1 MRTLLA
7 LASAGILLAG
17 CAPSVELTTNA
28 GPSPSTVSG
37 SPTAVPSSGS
47 VSVADPSPSPSPSS
61 TLRAVFA
68 PTGSFVLGDS
78 ISLGVAPFLARL
90 GFPVVGRV
98 GQSATEDYLRT
109 YLSTPQAQEA
119 PAWVL
124 ILGTNN
130 PGDPADVARIGD
142 LLDVV
147 DSLRDP
153 SSPQDVFWVT
163 PYRDPRYSGGLSD
176 NTLDAFGAELAT
188 QASAR
193 PWLHV
198 VDFAAAAAFHPEW
211 FDDDGSHLHPDDR
224 GYGALAALVAGP
236 DAVPMLTPAPVQT
249 LDGPTPL
256 ATPSDDGPA
265 HPTARATPR
274 ATPTDAPSPT
284 RTTASTGAAS
294 PQEGAAPTDAPA
306 TAVPDAPAAQEEFSP
321 AS

>member
-1 MRTLLA
+1 MGARTLLA

-37 SPTAVPSSGS
+37 SPTAAPSSGS
-47 VSVADPSPSPSPSS
+47 VSGAEPAPSPSS
-61 TLRAVFA
+61 TPRAVFA

-90 GFPVVGRV
+90 GLPVVGRV

-109 YLSTPQAQEA
+109 YLSPPQAQEA

-130 PGDPADVARIGD
+130 PGDPADVARIGA

-265 HPTARATPR
+265 HPTARATP
-274 ATPTDAPSPT
+274 TGAPSPT
-284 RTTASTGAAS
+284 RTTASTAAAS

-306 TAVPDAPAAQEEFSP
+306 TPAPDAPAAQEEFSP